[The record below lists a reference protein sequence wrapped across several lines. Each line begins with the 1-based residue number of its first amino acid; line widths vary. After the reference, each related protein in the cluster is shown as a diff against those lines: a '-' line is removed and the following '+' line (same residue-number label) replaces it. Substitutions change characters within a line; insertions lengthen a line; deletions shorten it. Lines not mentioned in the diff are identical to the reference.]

1 MYPGADRMGGTE
13 ELLTIPKLL
22 CLGATVP
29 SQVTERYPSF
39 TLGSSQF
46 SSLAGRLKTPDSAP
60 RPTITHL
67 PSPLSVP
74 TGLRPLKAGDYHLAH
89 FKHESA
95 RKFCSRN

>member
-22 CLGATVP
+22 CLGAAVP
-29 SQVTERYPSF
+29 SQVTGRYPSF

-46 SSLAGRLKTPDSAP
+46 SSLEGRLKTPDSAP

-89 FKHESA
+89 FEH
-95 RKFCSRN
+95 